1 MATKTIS
8 LELDA
13 YEKLKQAKRQ
23 PRESFSSVVR
33 RAHWHE
39 MTEAGQL
46 LENLRTLY
54 RLRPQIFLDDEA
66 LNGIEERARSRDR
79 RARAELAPK

>member
-13 YEKLKQAKRQ
+13 YEKLKRAKRR

-39 MTEAGQL
+39 MTGAGQL
-46 LENLRTLY
+46 LENLRALN
-54 RLRPQIFLDDEA
+54 RSHPEIFLDDEA
-66 LNGIEERARSRDR
+66 LDGIEERTLSRQR
-79 RARAELAPK
+79 RPRAELAP